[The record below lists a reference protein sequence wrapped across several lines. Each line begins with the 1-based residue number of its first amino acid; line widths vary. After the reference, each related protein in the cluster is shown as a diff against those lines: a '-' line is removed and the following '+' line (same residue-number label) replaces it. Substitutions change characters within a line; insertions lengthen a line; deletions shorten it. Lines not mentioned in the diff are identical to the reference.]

1 MQKKDKQRGKQCQSQ
16 QRENKVCR
24 KYMQMAIMET
34 HMQQHTIK
42 FVPELISLHKG
53 TQTGTD
59 AQIYLSGVH
68 APLSSC
74 IIHISG
80 GLFGSAVV
88 RQHAPGSPQ
97 SPRGPCSLNVPLGPI
112 RKPHM
117 HTI

>member
-1 MQKKDKQRGKQCQSQ
+1 
-16 QRENKVCR
+16 
-24 KYMQMAIMET
+24 MET

-42 FVPELISLHKG
+42 FVPELINLHKG

-80 GLFGSAVV
+80 GLFGSAIV
-88 RQHAPGSPQ
+88 RQRAPGSPQ
-97 SPRGPCSLNVPLGPI
+97 SPRGPCSLNVPLGLIHKHTCTQYSAFNVHPTY
-112 RKPHM
+112 PYM
-117 HTI
+117 HTVDP